1 VWRFAPKNCLDK
13 YQQGLNESSQKAKQ
27 CQCNFT
33 EIQLSE
39 FAFDLQP
46 VATFLFIDSP
56 GNHRLVRM
64 KRLLFQ

>member
-39 FAFDLQP
+39 FSALSVFSVDRKWV
-46 VATFLFIDSP
+46 VAGVHSIGFNSICERF
-56 GNHRLVRM
+56 
-64 KRLLFQ
+64 